1 MSSRDLQD
9 PTIIVDDETEEPE
22 TFENKKKL
30 RRKKLLMRKTNVE
43 THKENEEEGW
53 NTPNKTC
60 EKEEGDERVKAEEK
74 DDYKEDA
81 KEQSNYT
88 PAKKQ
93 KEAVDWTI
101 ESVEIT

>member
-1 MSSRDLQD
+1 
-9 PTIIVDDETEEPE
+9 
-22 TFENKKKL
+22 
-30 RRKKLLMRKTNVE
+30 MRKTYVE
-43 THKENEEEGW
+43 TRKENEEEGW
-53 NTPNKTC
+53 NTSNK
-60 EKEEGDERVKAEEK
+60 KEEGDEQVKAEEK